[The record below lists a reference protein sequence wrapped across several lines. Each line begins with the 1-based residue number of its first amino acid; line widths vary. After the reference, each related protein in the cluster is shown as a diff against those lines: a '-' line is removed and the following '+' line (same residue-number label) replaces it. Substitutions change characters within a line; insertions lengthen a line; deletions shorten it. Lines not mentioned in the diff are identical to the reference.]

1 MHARRWIV
9 WGLAVSLLG
18 GTEAREAHALFVR
31 VGPLS
36 EGGRSAEVTF
46 GERPG
51 LAEPKFV
58 PKIASTRLWLQAT
71 PGEFRPIEVRKGVDR
86 LRAHVPAAGAVS
98 VVGEC
103 EYGVFAPKG
112 SSPTLLRYYPKALSG
127 DPSGLNAMKSREGAP
142 AEIAAE
148 FDGETVRLVALRQG
162 KPAPAIVFEALDPD
176 GGQATISADPQ
187 GRATVTPTAPG
198 HLTFY
203 ARFEEKAAGDREG
216 KPYQT
221 ITHVA
226 TLSFD
231 WPIVPGKADP
241 EALALFDDAVAAR
254 SAQWKDFPGF
264 TARVAGTFEGR
275 PFAGSVEVNARGKAT
290 AKLDEP
296 TPTDWLEGQLV
307 SVATHR
313 FPPRPEERPSLRFA
327 EEDGEHPLG
336 RLLLSNDLES
346 PSSYRIKDRQIQQVN
361 RLMGQIMTTI
371 LTLNNVKNPDGKYLP
386 GGYVVHTW
394 KDPAGG
400 LLQTHSVRYEWTR
413 VGRFDLPASM
423 SWARAA
429 DGGQSIRAFTL
440 TDHKL
445 NSPE

>member
-1 MHARRWIV
+1 MNPRRWMV
-9 WGLAVSLLG
+9 WGLATCLLFG
-18 GTEAREAHALFVR
+18 GAEAGAHALFVR
-31 VGPLS
+31 VGPLA

-51 LAEPKFV
+51 VAEPKFV
-58 PKIASTRLWLQAT
+58 PKIASTRLWLQAA

-86 LRAHVPAAGAVS
+86 LRAHVPGSGAIT

-112 SSPTLLRYYPKALSG
+112 SPPTLLRYYPKALAG
-127 DPSGLNAMKSREGAP
+127 DASGLNAMKPREGTP

-148 FDGETVRLVALRQG
+148 FDGDKVRLVALRHG

-176 GGQATISADPQ
+176 GGQATVSADPQ

-216 KPYQT
+216 KPYET
-221 ITHVA
+221 VTHVA

-254 SAQWKDFPGF
+254 AQWKEFPGF
-264 TARVAGTFEGR
+264 TARIEGTFEGR
-275 PFAGSVEVNARGKAT
+275 PFTGSVELNAAGKAT

-296 TPTDWLEGQLV
+296 VPTEWVEGQLV

-313 FPPRPEERPSLRFA
+313 FPPRPDERQSLRFA
-327 EEDGEHPLG
+327 DEAGEHPLG
-336 RLLLSNDLES
+336 RLLVSDDLES
-346 PSSYRIKDRQIQQVN
+346 PSSYRIKDRQIRQVN
-361 RLMGQIMTTI
+361 RLMGPHMTTI
-371 LTLNNVKNPDGKYLP
+371 LTLNNGENPEGKSLP
-386 GGYVVHTW
+386 GGYVVQTW
-394 KDPAGG
+394 KDSTGELHQAV
-400 LLQTHSVRYEWTR
+400 SVRYEWTR
-413 VGRFDLPASM
+413 VGRFDLPASLLT
-423 SWARAA
+423 ARAA
-429 DGGQSIRAFTL
+429 DAGQSIRAFTL
-440 TDHKL
+440 TGHKL
-445 NSPE
+445 TQPE